1 VFLPSNLVTSDFL
14 PGRPKTTGENETE
27 AKPAMIIDLHI
38 HPYCREV
45 SLKPGIE
52 EAVCRMYGEKWD
64 KAGLQRMTSQF
75 KALFLERGV
84 KDIIADMDASNIGR
98 ACIVALDLTTK
109 YNVEMVDNDD
119 VGKLASMHPD
129 RFIPFASVD
138 PSMGRAAVDKLAR
151 AVEEYGCKGLK
162 LAPSLQGFDFSDSKH
177 SPLWET
183 ALDLDIVVWSHTAH
197 QAPFAGSDARLSH
210 PMLLEPVAIRYP
222 DLKIVLGHCG
232 FPWAMEAWSLVVRH
246 PNVHI
251 DISRFIKLYDQFPWD
266 AFFKENAA
274 HKIHFATDYPLL
286 GFKDTLEALHR
297 VDMLPEIRNKI
308 LHENTA
314 ALLEI

>member
-232 FPWAMEAWSLVVRH
+232 FPWARTHPKKVLWPNLFVRSKKPILKIFHIFLRLPFCFFLDLEPYSVFWDRTAW
-246 PNVHI
+246 PMCWEKC
-251 DISRFIKLYDQFPWD
+251 SR
-266 AFFKENAA
+266 
-274 HKIHFATDYPLL
+274 
-286 GFKDTLEALHR
+286 
-297 VDMLPEIRNKI
+297 
-308 LHENTA
+308 
-314 ALLEI
+314 